1 MQIGIHSARIY
12 ALLVA
17 MNATQQ
23 VRSVADDRLGGAAYV
38 LATPRRH
45 RDDDGITAVLSE
57 DRVKG
62 LVRLVERVKGRG
74 NPQDALALPTSLPRG
89 YSSAE
94 DGSSGPVSPRGVD
107 APRYWASTH

>member
-1 MQIGIHSARIY
+1 
-12 ALLVA
+12 
-17 MNATQQ
+17 
-23 VRSVADDRLGGAAYV
+23 VRSIGRPLRCLRA
-38 LATPRRH
+38 RRH
-45 RDDDGITAVLSE
+45 HAGIETTDGIAAVLSE

-62 LVRLVERVKGRG
+62 LVRLVERVKGRV
-74 NPQDALALPTSLPRG
+74 NPQDAIALPTSLPPG